1 MQKSGF
7 TVDSVTLSVALYAAS
22 DTGDLQIG
30 KSKTRH
36 GYLIRHDIEGE
47 GLESYLIDMYA
58 KFSCIERV
66 FDDYSF

>member
-30 KSKTRH
+30 KSVKQ
-36 GYLIRHDIEGE
+36 GMVIL
-47 GLESYLIDMYA
+47 
-58 KFSCIERV
+58 
-66 FDDYSF
+66 